1 MSVTLSSDLVVGVMD
16 AASPARAQAAAR
28 KLSAHQASSSFA
40 SRLDTFL
47 SPQPRARDLPGDL
60 VMDVMANAQP
70 QKLAV
75 AEAKLGASE
84 PRHDTADPYQK
95 FESFMLRNAIEDM
108 LPAAESG
115 AYGEGFAGGM
125 WRSMAAD
132 QLADLFAARGGLGIA
147 QTLRQRE
154 HQDAAKPSG
163 QWPYFQT
170 QAIHDFTTG

>member
-1 MSVTLSSDLVVGVMD
+1 MSVILPSDLVADVMK
-16 AASPARAQAAAR
+16 AASPAREQAAAR
-28 KLSAHQASSSFA
+28 KLAVHQAPSGFA
-40 SRLDTFL
+40 ARLDLLL
-47 SPQPRARDLPGDL
+47 SQQPRAGDLPGDL

-70 QKLAV
+70 QKLAA
-75 AEAKLGASE
+75 AEEKLAAST
-84 PRHDTADPYQK
+84 PRHDMADPYQK

-132 QLADLFAARGGLGIA
+132 QLADLLAARGGLGIA
-147 QTLRQRE
+147 QTLRARE
-154 HQDAAKPSG
+154 TQDAAKPAG

-170 QAIHDFTTG
+170 QAIHDFATG